1 ERGRGGVGHCGKH
14 ARLGLREPAAVKAGC
29 VAEDDRS
36 LRRRE
41 GHRAFSSLLC
51 ELVFGW
57 IVVAERSPGPETVQV
72 APRSAARHVLERPG
86 VLVNVDHVQER
97 LEQMPVVE
105 VSMPALRR
113 FALVPRNGW
122 CVP

>member
-1 ERGRGGVGHCGKH
+1 
-14 ARLGLREPAAVKAGC
+14 
-29 VAEDDRS
+29 
-36 LRRRE
+36 
-41 GHRAFSSLLC
+41 
-51 ELVFGW
+51 
-57 IVVAERSPGPETVQV
+57 V

-97 LEQMPVVE
+97 LEQMPVVG

-122 CVP
+122 CVPEVDVLELRPHADVAVPNVEQPPVVAESQPRIVECELDTVGVLPHEELLAFTPP